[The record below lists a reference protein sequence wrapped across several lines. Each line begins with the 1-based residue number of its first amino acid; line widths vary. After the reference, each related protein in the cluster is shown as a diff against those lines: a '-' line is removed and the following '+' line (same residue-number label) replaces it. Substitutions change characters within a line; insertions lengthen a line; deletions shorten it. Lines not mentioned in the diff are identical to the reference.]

1 MNKHASILVLSL
13 LVWTSGEASYSELV
27 ELSQYSNLRCGRSL
41 SNNAVELVELQ
52 DMLHDKKTAVELIQR
67 QFPDHG
73 LESPIP
79 LLIEKAH
86 VEKRPRISLLL
97 RDAVR
102 EAAFRGCDLAIVLDI
117 GIVDKV
123 MFRPQLMELKLEVSY
138 ILVLFGSQVKN
149 SARVGGSNQE

>member
-79 LLIEKAH
+79 LLRSCCGAEITMICSLIPPILK
-86 VEKRPRISLLL
+86 KRFLP
-97 RDAVR
+97 
-102 EAAFRGCDLAIVLDI
+102 G
-117 GIVDKV
+117 
-123 MFRPQLMELKLEVSY
+123 
-138 ILVLFGSQVKN
+138 
-149 SARVGGSNQE
+149 